1 MNTATNIQYEN
12 HQVRSGQSD
21 VQAATKLRITPR
33 GQAVLVAFVTIVLAI
48 VVGFF
53 TFGSTNANASIS
65 SGENDFTY
73 VSVEAGQTLWDLA
86 TELDPRTDPRDL
98 IAEIVRLNALPTSDV
113 EVGQRIALPERYS

>member
-1 MNTATNIQYEN
+1 MNTRHEN
-12 HQVRSGQSD
+12 QQVLNSAVDAQPA
-21 VQAATKLRITPR
+21 VKLRITPR
-33 GQAVLVAFVTIVLAI
+33 GQAVLVAFVTIVLAL

-53 TFGSTNANASIS
+53 TFGSSNANASIS

-86 TELDPRTDPRDL
+86 TQLDPKTDPRDL
-98 IAEIVRLNALPTSDV
+98 IAEIVRLNALPSSDV